1 MAAPQGKGGDAAQ
14 PERKKKESI
23 LGIIVPDTQ
32 ITRVIS
38 RSVVEPEPPFLA
50 GARAGAVKKEAAPAP
65 AFSSDLYLKKR
76 NT

>member
-38 RSVVEPEPPFLA
+38 RNVVEPEPPFLA
-50 GARAGAVKKEAAPAP
+50 GAGAVKKEAAPAP